1 MSTLGIGLMGCGN
14 IAESYL
20 LRAPLFANMQVV
32 AVADINQQAANERAE
47 AFKVRALSPEQL
59 LADPD
64 VDIVVNLTIPA
75 AHYAVSRA
83 ALLAGKHVYSEK
95 PYVLELEQG
104 RELAAIAA
112 EKNLRLGSSPDT
124 VLGASHQLGRY
135 LIDRGDIGRVT
146 SGICGVMSHGME
158 SWHPNPDFFFIKG
171 GGPILDLGPYYIANL
186 VQLLGPVK
194 RVGALT
200 SMATSTRTITSQP
213 RRGEVIAVQT
223 PTTIHALL
231 EFAQGAV
238 ISLIASWDVW
248 QHDME
253 PMALFGTEGTLHLP
267 DPNFFAGEVRLT
279 RFEEPATVP
288 QWDHPFAVINRS
300 EPWGEVADYR
310 CAGLADMVQ
319 AIGQGRPH
327 RCNADFALH
336 VVEIMTGI
344 LAAGEQHGFVPM
356 STGCERFAP
365 LGPDQARALL
375 A

>member
-20 LRAPLFANMQVV
+20 LRAPLFANMKVV
-32 AVADINQQAANERAE
+32 AVADINSQAANQRAE

-59 LADPD
+59 LAYPD
-64 VDIVVNLTIPA
+64 IDIIVNLTVPA
-75 AHYAVSRA
+75 AHYEVSKA

-158 SWHPNPDFFFIKG
+158 SWHPNPDFFFLKG

-194 RVGALT
+194 QVSALT
-200 SMATSTRTITSQP
+200 SMATPTRTITSQP
-213 RRGEVIAVQT
+213 RHGEVIEVQT

-231 EFAQGAV
+231 EFDQGAV

-267 DPNFFAGEVRLT
+267 DPNFFAGQVSLT
-279 RFEEPATVP
+279 RFEETVAVP
-288 QWDHPFAVINRS
+288 QWDHPFALINRS

-319 AIGQGRPH
+319 AIHQGRPH

-336 VVEIMTGI
+336 VVDIMTGI
-344 LAAGEQHGFVPM
+344 LAAGEQHRFVPM
-356 STGCERFAP
+356 STRCERFAP
-365 LGPDQARALL
+365 LGPDEARALL